1 MRRTFF
7 DQNLLEWEAYVSGGQ
22 PGTRAAARIY
32 FNCLTDR
39 TRRPLFVTHE
49 DGDLVEAQRALG
61 ELDTA
66 GLVALLDQAEP
77 LP

>member
-49 DGDLVEAQRALG
+49 GGDVVGAHRALAAF
-61 ELDTA
+61 ETA
-66 GLVALLDQAEP
+66 GLVALLDRAEP

>member
-49 DGDLVEAQRALG
+49 GGDVVEAHRALAAF
-61 ELDTA
+61 ETA
-66 GLVALLDQAEP
+66 GLVALLDRAEP

>member
-1 MRRTFF
+1 MRRTFL

-39 TRRPLFVTHE
+39 SRRPLFVTHE
-49 DGDLVEAQRALG
+49 SGDVAEAHRSLG
-61 ELDTA
+61 ELDPA
-66 GLVALLDQAEP
+66 GLEALLERAEP

>member
-39 TRRPLFVTHE
+39 ARRPLFVPQKG
-49 DGDLVEAQRALG
+49 GDVVEANRALG
-61 ELDTA
+61 ALDAA

>member
-49 DGDLVEAQRALG
+49 GGDVVEAHRALAAF
-61 ELDTA
+61 ETA
-66 GLVALLDQAEP
+66 GLLALLDRAEP

>member
-49 DGDLVEAQRALG
+49 GGDVVEAHRALAAF
-61 ELDTA
+61 DTA
-66 GLVALLDQAEP
+66 GLVALMDRAEP

>member
-22 PGTRAAARIY
+22 PGSRAAARIY

-49 DGDLVEAQRALG
+49 GGNLVEAHRALG
-61 ELDTA
+61 ELDAA